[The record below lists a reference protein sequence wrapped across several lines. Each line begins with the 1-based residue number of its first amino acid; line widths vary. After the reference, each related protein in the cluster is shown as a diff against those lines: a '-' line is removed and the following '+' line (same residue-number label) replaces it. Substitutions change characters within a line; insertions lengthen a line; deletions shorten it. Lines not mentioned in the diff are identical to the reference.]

1 MPGHKRTGR
10 ARVWCS
16 DACRFRAAKA
26 RRRARP
32 PDDPDDLLAHVN
44 AQFDDWLAT
53 LSAQGA

>member
-26 RRRARP
+26 RRRERAAF
-32 PDDPDDLLAHVN
+32 DPAWINGGLA
-44 AQFDDWLAT
+44 DWLAALDVPDLT
-53 LSAQGA
+53 G